1 LTYSSKVLAPSGSR
15 VEKHQSPAA
24 WGIPEW
30 CLEYQ
35 RRIEAAQRDYLLLKE
50 QGEPEE
56 AEQGQGEVEMTE
68 ANTDLVHRQ
77 LSELAQQSVH
87 VIQTFNEETDVL
99 EEKFDS
105 LMNGITIM
113 ESRLQTEKVQIDS
126 EVSGVESM
134 MQFQQAILEELR
146 SGIHVL
152 QEQDNQIVGEAKA
165 LFVGVR
171 SELEAQSK
179 KIMDN
184 GLQIFAQKV
193 LIQAVQKSVGILSKR
208 IDRVNKVV
216 ATITESLKGVP
227 SKRDLR
233 QHQATMDERLAQV
246 EEINTRLTTPRE
258 QYKFSEST
266 HFEFRQNAVGPS
278 VTHQYTHPHRQL
290 AFLSPSVSSLRDTES
305 EFSWNFGIIRGG
317 AGSNGAAGG
326 PDGGAAGGADDG
338 AAGGRGAAG
347 DPPPPPP
354 DPPPSNYGGPG
365 GRQMSR

>member
-1 LTYSSKVLAPSGSR
+1 MTYSSKVLAPSGSR
-15 VEKHQSPAA
+15 VEKLQSPAA

-105 LMNGITIM
+105 LKNGITIM
-113 ESRLQTEKVQIDS
+113 ESRLQMEKVQIDS

-165 LFVGVR
+165 LFAAVR

-179 KIMDN
+179 KITDN
-184 GLQIFAQKV
+184 GLQIFAQNV
-193 LIQAVQKSVGILSKR
+193 SIQAVQK
-208 IDRVNKVV
+208 
-216 ATITESLKGVP
+216 
-227 SKRDLR
+227 
-233 QHQATMDERLAQV
+233 
-246 EEINTRLTTPRE
+246 
-258 QYKFSEST
+258 
-266 HFEFRQNAVGPS
+266 
-278 VTHQYTHPHRQL
+278 
-290 AFLSPSVSSLRDTES
+290 
-305 EFSWNFGIIRGG
+305 
-317 AGSNGAAGG
+317 
-326 PDGGAAGGADDG
+326 
-338 AAGGRGAAG
+338 
-347 DPPPPPP
+347 
-354 DPPPSNYGGPG
+354 
-365 GRQMSR
+365 